1 MIGPRPHVAAVKP
14 YHLPD
19 VRANVILTANESPY
33 NIPQAIK
40 DKIKDEIDKIE
51 FNRYPDPLSTELRT
65 IIGERFG
72 LGPEQVFVGNGG
84 DEVIQDIYLAY
95 GGAGRKAVTFEPMF
109 EIYGIT
115 GRMTETEMVPIL
127 RSADDFTVGD
137 AIPKAYDVDA
147 ALIFICSPNNP
158 TGDLAPLDKIEDL
171 LKNTDALVVIDEAYG
186 EFSGQTALPLLS
198 KYGNLAILK
207 TFSKAYSLAGLRAGY
222 LLASEEVISNLLKV
236 KLFFNLNKL
245 SQAIAKIAFLNQ
257 DIFDEKIKIILEGR
271 DKLFK
276 EMSEIDTIKPYPSYA
291 NFILF
296 KTEKPVAEVW
306 QGLLD
311 SGIMIRNSSNQVLL
325 ENCLRVTV
333 GTKEENDKFLD
344 ALRRIHG

>member
-14 YHLPD
+14 YHVPD
-19 VRANVILTANESPY
+19 VIANVILTANESPY

-40 DKIKDEIDKIE
+40 DKIKDEIDKVE

-72 LGPEQVFVGNGG
+72 LGPERVFVGNGG

-127 RSADDFTVGD
+127 RSPDDFTIGD
-137 AIPKAYDVDA
+137 AIPKAYGIDA

-171 LKNTDALVVIDEAYG
+171 LKNTDAIVVIDEAYG

-198 KYGNLAILK
+198 KYDNLAILK

-257 DIFDEKIKIILEGR
+257 DIFDEKIKIILEER

-276 EMSEIDTIKPYPSYA
+276 EMSKIDTIKPYPSYA

-296 KTEKPVAEVW
+296 KTEKPSAEVW

-311 SGIMIRNSSNQVLL
+311 SGILIRNSSNQVLL